1 MGTKINFSTKRMAQ
15 KVIRTGNSLAV
26 VIPSEFVKSVGVRPS
41 DQVKVEIEQDK
52 GRITYHFSGAKQ
64 LPLSENFLKFKKETK

>member
-1 MGTKINFSTKRMAQ
+1 MTQ

-26 VIPSEFVKSVGVRPS
+26 TIPSEFVRSIGIRAS
-41 DQVKVEIEQDK
+41 DTVKVEIEQDK

-64 LPLSENFLKFKKETK
+64 LPLSDNFLKLKK